1 MQCRSAAPPEPEG
14 VAALLGVA
22 GRPGEPALPTAPPA
36 AGRSLFA
43 QLARSNIHNSV
54 GDAQM
59 KNWLADPD
67 GGYRRL
73 ALASLALLG
82 GKALTGQGADLDV
95 ISYVYVK
102 AIGVVGD
109 ELPANHQIRLP
120 LLRAALLKAYANKNG
135 TEARS
140 FDDIVK

>member
-1 MQCRSAAPPEPEG
+1 
-14 VAALLGVA
+14 
-22 GRPGEPALPTAPPA
+22 
-36 AGRSLFA
+36 
-43 QLARSNIHNSV
+43 
-54 GDAQM
+54 M